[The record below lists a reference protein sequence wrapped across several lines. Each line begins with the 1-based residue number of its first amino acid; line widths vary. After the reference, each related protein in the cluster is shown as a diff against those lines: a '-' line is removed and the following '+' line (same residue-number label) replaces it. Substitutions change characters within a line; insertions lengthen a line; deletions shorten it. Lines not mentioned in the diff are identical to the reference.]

1 MGRGHPECPERLDA
15 IEDRMLASRLLDA
28 VERREAPLASTE
40 ILELA
45 HDRMHIAAM
54 RGLAEELRE
63 QEDAGGMD
71 HLHIDPDT
79 SMNRHT
85 WNAVLRGAGAAIS
98 VMGRNLHESWL
109 NAACKPLERPR
120 PVAVL

>member
-15 IEDRMLASRLLDA
+15 IEDRMLASQLLDA
-28 VERREAPLASTE
+28 VDRREAPLASTD

-45 HDRMHIAAM
+45 HDRMHVAAM

-79 SMNRHT
+79 SI
-85 WNAVLRGAGAAIS
+85 WQ
-98 VMGRNLHESWL
+98 RNLHGSDPEAL
-109 NAACKPLERPR
+109 ALRPNQR
-120 PVAVL
+120 Q